1 MTRMVTALPVV
12 AAVLATACG
21 GGSGATP
28 PLTPTGSRP
37 NPATRPSTPA
47 TLDIRQPTNGEV
59 LTGAPATI
67 HVKVKLTGA
76 RIVPATT
83 THIVPT
89 QGHLHVYL
97 DGRIVS
103 MNFST
108 NATVGNVRAG
118 VHRLVVEFVASD
130 HFPFNPDVRQTV
142 TFDVTS

>member
-1 MTRMVTALPVV
+1 MV
-12 AAVLATACG
+12 AAVVVAVLTAGCS
-21 GGSGATP
+21 GGSGSGAP
-28 PLTPTGSRP
+28 PTTTGSPP

-47 TLDIRQPTNGEV
+47 TLAILQPKNGEV
-59 LTGAPATI
+59 FTGAPATI

-76 RIVPATT
+76 RIVRPTS

-103 MNFST
+103 MNFGV
-108 NATVGNVRAG
+108 NATVGNVNAG